1 MNSRAACRHTGM
13 EARNLADLYDL
24 APLDWAT
31 IAARLDQGIPQAPGD
46 GGPNRHTCWLAT
58 INPDG
63 SPHVNGVGAIWA
75 DGAFWFETGE
85 QSRKARNLARDP
97 RCTISVATDAFDLVV
112 DGDARIV
119 RDRDVVA
126 ARAADWRAGGWP
138 CVVDASGTAL
148 TAEYS
153 APSAGPPPW
162 SVYRITPHRA
172 T

>member
-1 MNSRAACRHTGM
+1 MRQPEPMNFRVTFRHTSM
-13 EARNLADLYDL
+13 ETTNLADLYDL
-24 APLDWAT
+24 APLEWNAVR
-31 IAARLDQGIPQAPGD
+31 ARLEAGIPQAPGD

-85 QSRKARNLARDP
+85 RSRKARNLGRDA

-112 DGDARIV
+112 EGDAAIV
-119 RDRDVVA
+119 RDPAVVA

-138 CVVDASGTAL
+138 
-148 TAEYS
+148 
-153 APSAGPPPW
+153 
-162 SVYRITPHRA
+162 
-172 T
+172 